1 MSSPS
6 SSSSRSSLQLF
17 TDTFKKSKLPKEYFP
32 LKPADFPD
40 RTLLDTSLVLGYDK
54 EPWLALL
61 LVALWFPVV
70 LNPAAT
76 QKLPMPDQGTL
87 FTMVASALD
96 NYTRWILHP
105 QYSEPVVILALK
117 MGLLKYYKG
126 NLLFRRIL
134 KNFPAANT
142 SYDDAAYEEG
152 HRTLDEERHTIG
164 KRLDQKVLLEVQPL
178 AQPLPT
184 GAACPDFPEPEVLP
198 NHYVDIP
205 REGSNLAYPKDNEFP
220 SVVNQED
227 LPPRF
232 QWIWYVKED
241 LLRTVFGLSL
251 PKDLRLWLSSPASSV
266 DDDISM
272 ADPSETSGTP
282 KAKLADF
289 EADWLKTAF
298 GADFVDEFEAA
309 ASPLGHSPSD
319 SGSSDRP
326 LAEKSSSERPPEET
340 KKTSKRK
347 LPASAESAPVAPKK
361 KKREIKLGPVSA
373 GSHDRTSSMKPS
385 GSRIQKNKP
394 SPGTRVPEREHP
406 MDTDFLGDTTPAP
419 VLTVNPALT
428 IGTFP
433 ADDANASDKSFRP
446 GSSSGSDSSDS
457 ESDSSTRTK
466 FQSSGGTK
474 RGKASKRHLIESED
488 EDDHPVTEPAQSE
501 PARSP
506 SPALSVAPPA
516 AGPSQTRQLPNRTTR
531 QDRPIYKS
539 QEFVFDSDEDR
550 LPAVVK
556 GKGRADPPP
565 ATAGSSSSRAP
576 VSITSRII
584 GDYVLPPSLYG
595 VEHLKDEIAAATRA
609 SQIQA
614 EDRVTPSMVPLRE
627 PCLQCGLA
635 SKVCFLRGHGC
646 NACLNCVKSGVGC
659 NLAPSKLGRSLDLAA
674 EHAKFS
680 LVHLDA
686 LAQDKSRAQL
696 QFELA
701 AANYA
706 LAAGNLASSSYRVTS
721 CLVKADTA
729 FPGRLEELTRDSRSS
744 STLKEEIANLEV
756 NRETFGIP
764 YPVEGL
770 NFDDNVHYE
779 LPQELIEWFEKN
791 SGSQK
796 KKNPPPREFLRE
808 ELERPQSHHAPGSK
822 ARSAGRKVRKN

>member
-17 TDTFKKSKLPKEYFP
+17 TDAFRKSELPKEYLP
-32 LKPADFPD
+32 LKPVDFPN

-70 LNPAAT
+70 LNPAAA
-76 QKLPMPDQGTL
+76 QKLPPRDQVTL
-87 FTMVASALD
+87 FTMAASALD
-96 NYTRWILHP
+96 NYTRWIMHP

-117 MGLLKYYKG
+117 MGILKYYKD
-126 NLLFRRIL
+126 NMLFRRTL
-134 KNFPAANT
+134 KNFPAADT
-142 SYDDAAYEEG
+142 SYDDAA
-152 HRTLDEERHTIG
+152 
-164 KRLDQKVLLEVQPL
+164 VLLEVQPL

-184 GAACPDFPEPEVLP
+184 GAACPEFPEPEVLA

-205 REGSNLAYPKDNEFP
+205 REGSNLAYPKDNVFP

-241 LLRTVFGLSL
+241 LLKSVFGLSL
-251 PKDLRLWLSSPASSV
+251 PRDLRLRLSSPASSG

-282 KAKLADF
+282 KPKLADV
-289 EADWLKTAF
+289 EADWLKAAF

-326 LAEKSSSERPPEET
+326 LAEKSSTERPPEET
-340 KKTSKRK
+340 KKASKRK

-373 GSHDRTSSMKPS
+373 GSYGRASSMKPS
-385 GSRIQKNKP
+385 GSRITKNKP

-433 ADDANASDKSFRP
+433 ADDTNASDKSFRP

-466 FQSSGGTK
+466 FQASGGTK
-474 RGKASKRHLIESED
+474 RGKASKRILVESED
-488 EDDHPVTEPAQSE
+488 EDEHPVTEPAQSE

-506 SPALSVAPPA
+506 SPAPSVAPAA
-516 AGPSQTRQLPNRTTR
+516 AGPSQTRQLPNRSTR
-531 QDRPIYKS
+531 QDRPVYKS

-550 LPAVVK
+550 LPAVAK
-556 GKGRADPPP
+556 GKGRADPAP
-565 ATAGSSSSRAP
+565 ATAGSSSSRVP
-576 VSITSRII
+576 VSVTSRII

-614 EDRVTPSMVPLRE
+614 EDRVNPSMVPLRE

-635 SKVCFLRGHGC
+635 SKVCFLRGNGR
-646 NACLNCVKSGVGC
+646 NTCLNCIKSGVGC

-706 LAAGNLASSSYRVTS
+706 KPTLSSPGFEPGGLL
-721 CLVKADTA
+721 LVV
-729 FPGRLEELTRDSRSS
+729 R
-744 STLKEEIANLEV
+744 N
-756 NRETFGIP
+756 
-764 YPVEGL
+764 
-770 NFDDNVHYE
+770 
-779 LPQELIEWFEKN
+779 PQEGITTVPN
-791 SGSQK
+791 YHDG
-796 KKNPPPREFLRE
+796 
-808 ELERPQSHHAPGSK
+808 
-822 ARSAGRKVRKN
+822 

>member
-32 LKPADFPD
+32 LKPADFPN
-40 RTLLDTSLVLGYDK
+40 RTILDTSLVLGYDK

-87 FTMVASALD
+87 FTMVASALHSKWD
-96 NYTRWILHP
+96 PEVL
-105 QYSEPVVILALK
+105 Q
-117 MGLLKYYKG
+117 G
-126 NLLFRRIL
+126 NLLFRIL

-184 GAACPDFPEPEVLP
+184 GAACPEFPEPEVLP

-241 LLRTVFGLSL
+241 LLKTVFGLSL
-251 PKDLRLWLSSPASSV
+251 PKDLRLRLSSPASSV

-289 EADWLKTAF
+289 EADWLKAAF

-326 LAEKSSSERPPEET
+326 LAEKPSIERPPEET
-340 KKTSKRK
+340 KKAPKRK
-347 LPASAESAPVAPKK
+347 LPVSAESAPVAPKK

-373 GSHDRTSSMKPS
+373 GSYDRASSMKPS
-385 GSRIQKNKP
+385 GSRTQKNKP

-433 ADDANASDKSFRP
+433 ADDANSSDKSFHP

-457 ESDSSTRTK
+457 ESDSSTKTK

-474 RGKASKRHLIESED
+474 RGTASKRILVESED

-550 LPAVVK
+550 LPAVAK
-556 GKGRADPPP
+556 GKGRADPLP
-565 ATAGSSSSRAP
+565 ASAGSSSSRAP

-614 EDRVTPSMVPLRE
+614 EDRVNPSMVPLRE

-635 SKVCFLRGHGC
+635 SKVCFLRGNGR
-646 NACLNCVKSGVGC
+646 NTCLNCIKSGVGC

-696 QFELA
+696 HRKSRFFLLPRHFLFGQ
-701 AANYA
+701 
-706 LAAGNLASSSYRVTS
+706 SRHR
-721 CLVKADTA
+721 

-756 NRETFGIP
+756 NRETFGIQ

-779 LPQELIEWFEKN
+779 LPQELVEWFEKN
-791 SGSQK
+791 SGAQK

>member
-6 SSSSRSSLQLF
+6 SLSSRSSLQLF

-32 LKPADFPD
+32 LKLADFPN

-76 QKLPMPDQGTL
+76 QKLLMPDQGTL

-96 NYTRWILHP
+96 NYTRWIMHP

-117 MGLLKYYKG
+117 MGILKYYKG

-184 GAACPDFPEPEVLP
+184 GAACPEFPKPEVLP

-241 LLRTVFGLSL
+241 LLKSVFGLSL

-289 EADWLKTAF
+289 EADWLKDAF

-309 ASPLGHSPSD
+309 ASPLGYSPSD

-326 LAEKSSSERPPEET
+326 LAEKPSSERPPEET

-361 KKREIKLGPVSA
+361 KKREIKLGP
-373 GSHDRTSSMKPS
+373 
-385 GSRIQKNKP
+385 
-394 SPGTRVPEREHP
+394 
-406 MDTDFLGDTTPAP
+406 
-419 VLTVNPALT
+419 
-428 IGTFP
+428 
-433 ADDANASDKSFRP
+433 
-446 GSSSGSDSSDS
+446 
-457 ESDSSTRTK
+457 
-466 FQSSGGTK
+466 
-474 RGKASKRHLIESED
+474 
-488 EDDHPVTEPAQSE
+488 
-501 PARSP
+501 
-506 SPALSVAPPA
+506 
-516 AGPSQTRQLPNRTTR
+516 
-531 QDRPIYKS
+531 
-539 QEFVFDSDEDR
+539 
-550 LPAVVK
+550 
-556 GKGRADPPP
+556 
-565 ATAGSSSSRAP
+565 
-576 VSITSRII
+576 
-584 GDYVLPPSLYG
+584 
-595 VEHLKDEIAAATRA
+595 
-609 SQIQA
+609 
-614 EDRVTPSMVPLRE
+614 
-627 PCLQCGLA
+627 
-635 SKVCFLRGHGC
+635 
-646 NACLNCVKSGVGC
+646 SGVGC

-729 FPGRLEELTRDSRSS
+729 FPRRLEELTRDSRSS
-744 STLKEEIANLEV
+744 STLKEEIANLE
-756 NRETFGIP
+756 
-764 YPVEGL
+764 
-770 NFDDNVHYE
+770 E
-779 LPQELIEWFEKN
+779 LVEWFEKN